1 MKNWMLVASKE
12 HVLIGVR
19 DGFAQACHGKA
30 SPLKRMSVGDNII
43 YYSPKHFFGQ
53 STPCQ
58 EFTAIGQVIGQDV
71 YSYDMGNGFV
81 PYRRNIQYQPVQPVP
96 IKPLISQLE
105 FIKDK
110 QRWGYPF
117 RWGAFE
123 IYQSDF
129 ELITDEMF
137 KKDGDA
143 KV

>member
-1 MKNWMLVASKE
+1 MLVASKE
-12 HVLIGVR
+12 HVLIGIR

-30 SPLKRMSVGDNII
+30 SPLRRMSVGDNVI

-53 STPCQ
+53 PVPCQ
-58 EFTAIGQVIGQDV
+58 EFTAIGRVVGQDM
-71 YSYDMGNGFV
+71 YPYDMGNGFV
-81 PYRRNIQYQPVQPVP
+81 PYRRNIQYQEVHPVP

-123 IYQSDF
+123 ICQSDF
-129 ELITDEMF
+129 ELIKHEMF
-137 KKDGDA
+137 KKDSDV
-143 KV
+143 KI